1 MAPEKSQKEEKICW
15 NVLGKKVSMR
25 LFQSFREG
33 KGERFLFDQIGGY
46 LLKDPFKMKERPPLK
61 RKKDPFT
68 TKERPLE
75 Q

>member
-33 KGERFLFDQIGGY
+33 K
-46 LLKDPFKMKERPPLK
+46 KAKENASCLIK
-61 RKKDPFT
+61 LVDT
-68 TKERPLE
+68 S
-75 Q
+75 

>member
-33 KGERFLFDQIGGY
+33 KIA
-46 LLKDPFKMKERPPLK
+46 KENASCLIRLV
-61 RKKDPFT
+61 DT
-68 TKERPLE
+68 S
-75 Q
+75 